1 MLIVSLL
8 LIGGWV
14 TTSANLADTTA
25 AVWRVSQAL
34 DDYYYRT
41 VIGGGPGL
49 PGATPRQAIGDR
61 LGWTC
66 TPDTGVRS
74 CFGGDWVRG
83 FCPPDVRC
91 HPANDG
97 LLEVLGQSARESPES
112 GFVTGQAVFAFARFG
127 RHLDAMQIAEDCEAA
142 AWWCAA
148 LTGHVYRSVERLQD
162 AERSFRRSLAAAP
175 DSIACR
181 YPDATW
187 LLGSWFRRGAVDPP
201 EAWENWSKQ
210 PCSVRTAV
218 SDTIWWLADPLYVV
232 EGNDRW
238 VEQIDRHLRVRWGF
252 EAALDY
258 TRRPSLRDS
267 WRKDGWEVG
276 VRRGPPDSFEYFR
289 VARAHG
295 AAGSYWTSKKAARY
309 HFVPDFEGEGF
320 SHPTWRLE
328 ADFDDEG
335 YTPPYAPFYALPIQ
349 IARFRKPDST
359 GDASAS
365 TTMRVATASSAL
377 GTSIEAAAD
386 SAHLI
391 LTDAPGSFPLHLE
404 APFHEGKTVYLAET
418 PPKRYVTS
426 LEVLT
431 PAGIGWHREMLE
443 PMELDGPGLS
453 DILLYEPLGFATPD
467 SLLAAT
473 SMMLG
478 TTELEDVPEVG
489 LYWEVYGAEAK
500 QPLEFQLRLERD
512 GGGFF
517 DKLRRLLPGGPEEA
531 TGTVIWNETA
541 TGPVSA
547 NSIVLDLKTLDAG
560 SYTLVLRARWE
571 GQELVE
577 SRRKLV
583 IR

>member
-1 MLIVSLL
+1 M
-8 LIGGWV
+8 
-14 TTSANLADTTA
+14 
-25 AVWRVSQAL
+25 
-34 DDYYYRT
+34 
-41 VIGGGPGL
+41 
-49 PGATPRQAIGDR
+49 
-61 LGWTC
+61 
-66 TPDTGVRS
+66 GV
-74 CFGGDWVRG
+74 
-83 FCPPDVRC
+83 
-91 HPANDG
+91 A
-97 LLEVLGQSARESPES
+97 ES
-112 GFVTGQAVFAFARFG
+112 
-127 RHLDAMQIAEDCEAA
+127 CEAA
-142 AWWCAA
+142 AWWCDA
-148 LTGHVYRSVERLQD
+148 LRGHVYRAVERVQD
-162 AERSFRRSLAAAP
+162 AEASFRRSLSVAP
-175 DSIACR
+175 DSIICR
-181 YPDATW
+181 FSDATW
-187 LLGSWFRRGAVDPP
+187 LFGSWSSRAHPVDPP
-201 EAWENWSKQ
+201 EAWTEWSEQ
-210 PCSVRTAV
+210 PCAVRAAV

-238 VEQIDRHLRVRWGF
+238 EEQVDRSLAARWRLEASIDVTLRPEVP
-252 EAALDY
+252 L
-258 TRRPSLRDS
+258 P
-267 WRKDGWEVG
+267 WRNTYWARVI
-276 VRRGPPDSFEYFR
+276 RRGPWDSFEYLK
-289 VARAHG
+289 VARANG
-295 AAGSYWTSKKAARY
+295 ISALLWTSKKAARY

-335 YTPPYAPFYALPIQ
+335 YTPPYAAFYALPIQ

-359 GDASAS
+359 EDASAS
-365 TTMRVATASSAL
+365 GTMRVATASSAL
-377 GTSIEAAAD
+377 GTPIEAAVD

-443 PMELDGPGLS
+443 PMELNGPGLS

-489 LYWEVYGAEAK
+489 LYWEVYGAEAQ
-500 QPLEFQLRLERD
+500 QPLQFQLRLERE
-512 GGGFF
+512 GGGFL
-517 DKLRRLLPGGPEEA
+517 DKLQRLLPGGPEEA

-547 NSIVLDLKTLDAG
+547 NSIVLDLRTLDSG

-571 GQELVE
+571 GQDAPVE
-577 SRRKLV
+577 SRRRLL